1 MTFLPSPPS
10 PNIHTI
16 TKPLCMHWSHTVC
29 PHCPPLLLTSPTHLP
44 HRVRASQAPGSPPAL
59 VHSHTPQDSA
69 PTGPTACLLRDCS
82 LVISSKKP
90 PHLPQDPSTWAS
102 PLGPLRIPSSAC
114 LSDSP
119 RDVSSLRTG
128 TMDNCVPGKM
138 CSHHFQKAQASRL
151 GHPAHWTLNIK
162 AARPLVDPA

>member
-1 MTFLPSPPS
+1 MILGLFFAPLPSPPPDLPPS
-10 PNIHTI
+10 PPTQGQSFSG
-16 TKPLCMHWSHTVC
+16 TRLSASLSAFPY
-29 PHCPPLLLTSPTHLP
+29 PPGLSTYRSNCSSSKRLLLGHFLQET
-44 HRVRASQAPGSPPAL
+44 
-59 VHSHTPQDSA
+59 
-69 PTGPTACLLRDCS
+69 
-82 LVISSKKP
+82 

-138 CSHHFQKAQASRL
+138 CSHHFQKAQAYRL